1 VTAVKILARQI
12 IIQVSDGA
20 GTPTW
25 LSIAGI
31 NSAKPNPGEAEE
43 AADIGTFDSN
53 GYDES
58 MPAQRGATLET
69 EGLIVKD
76 DTTGAQ
82 NPGQARCEALAA
94 QIGYQAH
101 GSIRFRHP
109 MDTAW
114 KVWTAWVSLSE
125 QGGAKND
132 PDSWGV
138 KFMRSGAP
146 STMAVV

>member
-43 AADIGTFDSN
+43 AADTGTFDSN

-58 MPAQRGATLET
+58 LPAQRGATLEV

-76 DTTGAQ
+76 DITGAQ
-82 NPGQARCEALAA
+82 NPGQARCEALASLV
-94 QIGYQAH
+94 GYAANSQ
-101 GSIRFRHP
+101 IRFRHP
-109 MDTAW
+109 MDTTW
-114 KVWTAWVSLSE
+114 RVWTMWVSLSE
-125 QGGAKND
+125 QGGGKND
-132 PDSWGV
+132 PDSWGA